1 MTELTDEAV
10 RNLNQILQQLAQQQP
25 AGPSPGPSPG
35 PTPPTV
41 SGQHTA
47 EDVRTLEKAHSDAI
61 KAIQEHKDEL
71 EKLEES
77 YNTWHDSIS
86 KDFADATA
94 TETEAILVRK
104 AATAALLVEQE
115 KLLKAGADGTD
126 ATAEQTAELHLVKVA
141 LRDAARETKRLE
153 KGLKEAAKKAG
164 AEKGLAEHLSRLGGK
179 VTGLQLKSGGLGD
192 NMKQLG
198 VKFGDVKKSGGSM
211 TKSLMSAGKAMGKN
225 FLLAAAD
232 KLVGATMD
240 LVKAQDKAISSFR
253 KATGAGKEYNL
264 EITKLER
271 NNRYAG
277 VTAEKAGKA
286 YNTLFDNFSAFTQL
300 NKSERSQVA
309 KTTTLLSELGVSGA
323 DTAKI
328 FDQMTRSL
336 GMGIDETNDVVLR
349 LAGTAKSLGV
359 SMGKMSKDFGAAF
372 KELSKYGK
380 GAIDVFEGLAKQ
392 SKATGIAVSN
402 LMGLAKQ
409 FDTFD
414 SAAKSVGRLNAIMGG
429 PYLNSIDMLNAT
441 EAERIDLLKA
451 SVDAAG
457 IQFDHMER
465 FEKQAIA
472 SAMGMSV
479 EDASRIMGM
488 NTAEM
493 ELQALQQEELAE
505 LAQNSQEIMAQIK
518 NAFASMLVD
527 MRPFIE
533 NFIVPLVEALGKFGR
548 WMGNAES
555 GLTRFISMGLL
566 AAGVA
571 ALIAAPF
578 TGGTSLAAF
587 ALVAGLIGGT
597 SFAVFGGG
605 GGGEEGAGGGTDE
618 VASAFHAS
626 GGVVRRKANGG
637 SLSDRAKT
645 AVGINESGAE
655 RIVVPYGTY
664 VATAADTKRSND
676 LASELIKEVQGL
688 RQDLSRGGDQPAKIV
703 IEDTEFAATIVNS
716 SGIGPFGAI
725 SRMV

>member
-1 MTELTDEAV
+1 MAELTDEAV
-10 RNLNQILQQLAQQQP
+10 RNLNQILQQMAQQEARAPRPTP
-25 AGPSPGPSPG
+25 AATPGPPPG
-35 PTPPTV
+35 TPGEAQEVYDKT
-41 SGQHTA
+41 
-47 EDVRTLEKAHSDAI
+47 EKAIGQLNAAMHALDEEAKKTSQSFIELHESIDKSFSEDEMDAKI
-61 KAIQEHKDEL
+61 A
-71 EKLEES
+71 KLQ
-77 YNTWHDSIS
+77 
-86 KDFADATA
+86 A
-94 TETEAILVRK
+94 ETEALQARSHAERQYANDLRDSSVTDSEAK
-104 AATAALLVEQE
+104 ARLKVAYDEYTAAMKRAAKQAKDTKEKLGAERGLTKELDKIFASMTGGGIKTGGLMDKMRGLQKGFKASATA
-115 KLLKAGADGTD
+115 GG
-126 ATAEQTAELHLVKVA
+126 
-141 LRDAARETKRLE
+141 
-153 KGLKEAAKKAG
+153 GF
-164 AEKGLAEHLSRLGGK
+164 GK
-179 VTGLQLKSGGLGD
+179 VMGRFAKGAVLGRLATG
-192 NMKQLG
+192 
-198 VKFGDVKKSGGSM
+198 F
-211 TKSLMSAGKAMGKN
+211 SALIEG
-225 FLLAAAD
+225 
-232 KLVGATMD
+232 TID

-271 NNRYAG
+271 NNRFAG
-277 VTAEKAGKA
+277 VTADKAGKA

-300 NKSERSQVA
+300 NKSERNQVA
-309 KTTTLLSELGVSGA
+309 KTTTLLGELGVSGA

-336 GMGIDETNDVVLR
+336 GMGIGETNDVVLR

-359 SMGKMSKDFGAAF
+359 SMAKMSKDFGAAF

-392 SKATGIAVSN
+392 SKATGLAVST

-457 IQFDHMER
+457 IQFDAMGR

-533 NFIVPLVEALGKFGR
+533 NFIVPMVEALGKFGQ
-548 WMGNAES
+548 WLGNAEN
-555 GLTRFISMGLL
+555 GLSRFIKMGML
-566 AAGVA
+566 AAGIA
-571 ALIAAPF
+571 ALIGAPF
-578 TGGTSLAAF
+578 TGGASLITYAAIIGAGGLAAY
-587 ALVAGLIGGT
+587 A
-597 SFAVFGGG
+597 GG
-605 GGGEEGAGGGTDE
+605 GGGEEGAAGATDE
-618 VASAFHAS
+618 VSTSFHAS

-637 SLSDRAKT
+637 SLWDRAKT

-664 VATAADTKRSND
+664 VSTAADTKRSND

-688 RQDLSRGGDQPAKIV
+688 RADLTRGSDQPAKIV
-703 IEDTEFAATIVNS
+703 IEDTEFAATIVNN